1 MAQVCSACGATNL
14 ERDRFC
20 RGCGQPLE
28 VSASSVKL
36 DTPRTEAGSA
46 RPWVAVILI
55 GALLLC
61 CLGIIGVALLDELM
75 PTHPLRSLVV
85 GTPTPAPTWTP
96 SPTSTPTVTPIAA
109 PTSTPTVGFN
119 GDSFEPDDTIPQ
131 AKEIGTGADRQ
142 THTLNPPGDRDYVYF
157 WATEG
162 MQYTIET
169 GNLGDLCDTVLTL
182 YDQEGT
188 ELASDDDG
196 AEEALASRLT
206 WVAEE
211 ESTLF
216 VEVGHFSEV
225 PEGEDTSY
233 NIWITESEPVAFEE
247 DEYEPDDTIAQAK
260 QILLDVPQNHTIH
273 VQGDHDW
280 IYFQAEEEITYVI
293 ETSDLGTD
301 IDTVIYLYN
310 EDGEELA
317 QNDDGGEESLA
328 SRITWSVDSTG
339 ILYVMIQSYSDDGA
353 SPNMHYSISVS
364 EGAPFEADAY
374 EPDDSRDQASEI
386 EVGSSQSHNLHVTGD
401 DDWISLQATAETNY
415 VIETFN
421 LGDRIDTII
430 SLYDADDQ
438 ELASDDDGGGE
449 HLASRLTWTAASDGV
464 LYVMIKD
471 LGNDE
476 AGPGTEYRISV
487 REEGSALLIADEYE
501 PDDTMA
507 EAREIEV
514 GDTQTHSIHVEGDH
528 DWLSF
533 QAAEGTTYVI
543 ETSNLGLEMD
553 TIVFLYDQSGTE
565 VAEDDDSGED
575 PRASQIAWT
584 ADQTATFYILIRDY
598 KDNRAGLG
606 MAYDISLRQTQ
617 PATSETRIYIAEGAY
632 HIVAHEVNDFI
643 VGTSERL
650 FLDNFTVEVDASQV
664 SGYDDNEYGLVYGYQ
679 DQENYYEVAISGD
692 GYAGFFAKAA
702 GDWHTIVRFRPE
714 ESVNP
719 GNALNHLRLEVDEGR
734 LSFYINEQLAFEDF
748 DDRFRDGFIG
758 FGCGPFKEPGLHCSF
773 DNLIVRDHDGSLIW
787 QDDFDDNSGT
797 WSETHQR

>member
-1 MAQVCSACGATNL
+1 MAQVCSACGAINL

-28 VSASSVKL
+28 VSASSVNV
-36 DTPRTEAGSA
+36 DTSRTGAGSA

-85 GTPTPAPTWTP
+85 GTPTPTSTWTP
-96 SPTSTPTVTPIAA
+96 SPTSTATVTPIAA
-109 PTSTPTVGFN
+109 PTSTPTVGLN

-131 AKEIGTGADRQ
+131 AKEIGTGGDRQ

-206 WVAEE
+206 WIAEE
-211 ESTLF
+211 GSTLF
-216 VEVGHFSEV
+216 VEVGHFSDM
-225 PEGEDTSY
+225 PEGGDTSY
-233 NIWITESEPVAFEE
+233 DIWITESEPVAFEE
-247 DEYEPDDTIAQAK
+247 DEYEPDDTMAQAK
-260 QILLDVPQNHTIH
+260 EILLDVPQTHTIH

-280 IYFQAEEEITYVI
+280 IYFQAEEGITYVI
-293 ETSDLGTD
+293 ETSDLGTEM
-301 IDTVIYLYN
+301 DTVIYLYN

-339 ILYVMIQSYSDDGA
+339 IVYVMIQSYSDDGA

-421 LGDRIDTII
+421 LGDRIDTLI

-487 REEGSALLIADEYE
+487 REEGSALRIADDYE

-565 VAEDDDSGED
+565 VAQDDDGGEE
-575 PRASQIAWT
+575 PRASQIAWA

-664 SGYDDNEYGLVYGYQ
+664 SGDNDNEYGLVYGYQ

-692 GYAGFFAKAA
+692 GYAGFFAKEA

-719 GNALNHLRLEVDEGR
+719 GSALNHLRLEVDEGR

-748 DDRFRDGFIG
+748 DDRFRDGFVG

-797 WSETHQR
+797 WSETHQW

>member
-1 MAQVCSACGATNL
+1 MAQVCSACGTTNL

-36 DTPRTEAGSA
+36 DTPHTAAGSA

-85 GTPTPAPTWTP
+85 GTPTPTSTWTP

-109 PTSTPTVGFN
+109 PTSTPTVRLN

-131 AKEIGTGADRQ
+131 AKEIGTGGDRQ
-142 THTLNPPGDRDYVYF
+142 THTLNPAGDRDYVYF

-196 AEEALASRLT
+196 AEEALASHLT

-225 PEGEDTSY
+225 PEGEDASY
-233 NIWITESEPVAFEE
+233 DVWITESEPVAFEE
-247 DEYEPDDTIAQAK
+247 DEYEPDDTMAQAK
-260 QILLDVPQNHTIH
+260 EIMLDVRQTHTIH

-280 IYFQAEEEITYVI
+280 VYFQAEEEITYVI
-293 ETSDLGTD
+293 ETSDLGAEM
-301 IDTVIYLYN
+301 DTVIYLYS

-339 ILYVMIQSYSDDGA
+339 ILYVMIQSYSNDGA

-364 EGAPFEADAY
+364 EGLAFRPDSH

-386 EVGSSQSHNLHVTGD
+386 EVGSFQSHNLHVTGD
-401 DDWISLQATAETNY
+401 GDWTSFQAMAGTNY
-415 VIETFN
+415 VIGTFN
-421 LGDRIDTII
+421 LGDRIDTLI
-430 SLYDADDQ
+430 SLYDANGR
-438 ELASDDDGGGE
+438 ELASDDDGGDQS
-449 HLASRLTWTAASDGV
+449 LASRLAWTATEDGI
-464 LYVMIKD
+464 LYVMIQD
-471 LGNDE
+471 LGDDE
-476 AGPGTEYRISV
+476 AGPGTEYGISV

-501 PDDTMA
+501 PDNTMA
-507 EAREIEV
+507 EAREIEL
-514 GDTQTHSIHVEGDH
+514 GDIQTHSIHAVGDH

-533 QAAEGTTYVI
+533 EAAEGTTYLI

-553 TIVFLYDQSGTE
+553 TIVFLHDQSGTE
-565 VAEDDDSGED
+565 VAEDDDGGED

-584 ADQTATFYILIRDY
+584 AEQTATFYIMVRDY

-617 PATSETRIYIAEGAY
+617 PATSESRIYIAEGAY
-632 HIVAHEVNDFI
+632 HIVAHEVNVFI
-643 VGTSERL
+643 VGISERL
-650 FLDNFTVEVDASQV
+650 FLDNFTVEVDAAQV
-664 SGYDDNEYGLVYGYQ
+664 SGDDDNEYGLVYGYQ
-679 DQENYYEVAISGD
+679 DQENYYEVGISGD

-702 GDWHTIVRFRPE
+702 GAWHTIVRFRPE

-719 GNALNHLRLEVDEGR
+719 GNALNHLRLEEDEGR

-773 DNLIVRDHDGSLIW
+773 DNLVVRDHDGSVIW